1 MKTLSF
7 DIWGDY
13 GHFRKYFTTSSPLTF
28 SFPPKT
34 AIYGIVGAILGFDKD
49 EYLKYFQNKCCRVA
63 IKIINP
69 IKKTRIP
76 INYIDTKV
84 AIDMSKIK
92 NRTQVNLE
100 VLKDCKYRIY
110 INHEDKDIYDELKE
124 MLAIKKCKYTVC
136 LGLTEFLANFSYVGE
151 FETKKIDNN
160 NEIIDIGTIIPF
172 NGDVNVK
179 IEGNREYL
187 KDTVYN
193 EMNEKREI
201 TEFITVVYERTGKSI
216 KCNIPTY
223 YELESGDKIV
233 FL

>member
-1 MKTLSF
+1 MKVLVF
-7 DIWGDY
+7 DVWGDY

-34 AIYGIVGAILGFDKD
+34 AIYGLVSAILGIDKS
-49 EYLKYFQNKCCRVA
+49 EYLKYFQNKSCKVA

-76 INYIDTKV
+76 INYIDTKQ

-100 VLKDCKYRIY
+100 VIKDCKFRIY
-110 INHEDKDIYDELKE
+110 FYHKNNELYRNLKE
-124 MLAIKKCKYTVC
+124 LLIDKKCIYSIC
-136 LGLTEFLANFSYVGE
+136 LGLSELIANYKFIGE
-151 FETKKIDNN
+151 FEAERFENKEFVEID
-160 NEIIDIGTIIPF
+160 TLIPF
-172 NGDVNVK
+172 DESISIK
-179 IEGNREYL
+179 IQDGREYL

-201 TEFITVVYERTGKSI
+201 TEYISVLYERTGKTI
-216 KCNIPTY
+216 MCNIPVY
-223 YELESGDKIV
+223 YKLESGDRIV
-233 FL
+233 FI